1 MRTNT
6 VASLSFAAALMLAA
20 TGAFAQPGD
29 QGREQHGRTPAA
41 PAAHG
46 RPAGPAGRG
55 AEPHPGPSG
64 YQRVMPPQGWNARPN
79 TVNRGAYQHNYQA
92 NQTFS
97 IGPYHPPVARWAP
110 RRWAYG
116 QILPRQYWGRQY
128 VIGDYWLFAL
138 AVPPVGYEWVRY
150 GNDALLI
157 NMATGEILQV
167 VYDRF
172 G

>member
-1 MRTNT
+1 MRYE
-6 VASLSFAAALMLAA
+6 ARLSLSIAATLIFATAAL
-20 TGAFAQPGD
+20 AQPNNRGN
-29 QGREQHGRTPAA
+29 EQRGHA
-41 PAAHG
+41 PPHA
-46 RPAGPAGRG
+46 G
-55 AEPHPGPSG
+55 AERHPGPSG
-64 YQRVMPPQGWNARPN
+64 YQRVTPPQGWNARPN

-92 NQTFS
+92 NQSFS
-97 IGPYHPPVARWAP
+97 IGPYHPPVAHWSS

-116 QILPRQYWGRQY
+116 QLLPRQYWGRQY

-138 AVPPVGYEWVRY
+138 SVPPVGFEWVRY